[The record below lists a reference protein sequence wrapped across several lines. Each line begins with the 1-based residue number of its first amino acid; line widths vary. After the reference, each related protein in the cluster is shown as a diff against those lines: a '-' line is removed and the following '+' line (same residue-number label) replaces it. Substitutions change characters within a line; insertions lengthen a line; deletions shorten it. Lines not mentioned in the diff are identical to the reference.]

1 MEKTRD
7 IDEIY
12 RATLKANL
20 ILSDYALATDPEE
33 KKIYLDLLDRYV
45 MILEDPAVTLY
56 YTKIAGA
63 TNTDEKEIYIE
74 ILVDLLEDRKSKIPG
89 AQV

>member
-12 RATLKANL
+12 RATLKADL
-20 ILSDYALATDPEE
+20 ILSDYTFATDPEE

-63 TNTDEKEIYIE
+63 TNADEKEIYIE

-89 AQV
+89 SQE

>member
-1 MEKTRD
+1 
-7 IDEIY
+7 
-12 RATLKANL
+12 
-20 ILSDYALATDPEE
+20 
-33 KKIYLDLLDRYV
+33 

-74 ILVDLLEDRKSKIPG
+74 ILVDLLADRKSKIPG
-89 AQV
+89 SQE